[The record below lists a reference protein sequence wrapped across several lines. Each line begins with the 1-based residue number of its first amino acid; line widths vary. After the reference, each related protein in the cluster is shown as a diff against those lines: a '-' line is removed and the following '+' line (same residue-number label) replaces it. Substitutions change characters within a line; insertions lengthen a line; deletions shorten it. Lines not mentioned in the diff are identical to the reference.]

1 MCKPRLVDAVGLDI
15 VLEMINTVLDLRQDL
30 AAEDRRRVLQK
41 LIEGLLQRI
50 DAVALRQ
57 RLDPPAS
64 EPCRTLF
71 GVEIAL
77 EMLRQPRI
85 AHDDAEGRFIALP
98 FLVQLDR
105 RYEHALHPAVGGMD
119 GKASGYRAAD
129 VVMMAEYLTEAD
141 QTLADEDRDS
151 GAKIGHVT
159 DAAARIV
166 GIIPEEHVAGMNVV
180 GAEIFEHRLDDRRIG
195 AAGELAAFGVE
206 QRDPVVV
213 LVADHR
219 RARRALDR
227 GLDLELGGANGAV
240 DDFQLDR
247 AEHAAGRGMQHRVF
261 LSASTDQDQI
271 AVSIGVQRP

>member
-1 MCKPRLVDAVGLDI
+1 
-15 VLEMINTVLDLRQDL
+15 
-30 AAEDRRRVLQK
+30 
-41 LIEGLLQRI
+41 
-50 DAVALRQ
+50 
-57 RLDPPAS
+57 
-64 EPCRTLF
+64 
-71 GVEIAL
+71 
-77 EMLRQPRI
+77 
-85 AHDDAEGRFIALP
+85 
-98 FLVQLDR
+98 
-105 RYEHALHPAVGGMD
+105 MD

-151 GAKIGHVT
+151 GAKIGHVA

-166 GIIPEEHVAGMNVV
+166 GIIPEEHVPGMNVV

-195 AAGELAAFGVE
+195 AAGELAASGVE

-227 GLDLELGGANGAV
+227 GLDLELGGPNGAV

-247 AEHAAGRGMQHRVF
+247 AEYAAGRGMQHRVF
-261 LSASTDQDQI
+261 LSVVRRA
-271 AVSIGVQRP
+271 AF

>member
-1 MCKPRLVDAVGLDI
+1 
-15 VLEMINTVLDLRQDL
+15 
-30 AAEDRRRVLQK
+30 
-41 LIEGLLQRI
+41 
-50 DAVALRQ
+50 
-57 RLDPPAS
+57 
-64 EPCRTLF
+64 
-71 GVEIAL
+71 
-77 EMLRQPRI
+77 
-85 AHDDAEGRFIALP
+85 
-98 FLVQLDR
+98 
-105 RYEHALHPAVGGMD
+105 
-119 GKASGYRAAD
+119 
-129 VVMMAEYLTEAD
+129 MMAEYLTEAD

-195 AAGELAAFGVE
+195 AAGELAASGVE
-206 QRDPVVV
+206 QRDAIIV

-219 RARRALDR
+219 RTRRALDR

-240 DDFQLDR
+240 DDFKLDR